1 MKLIT
6 HKINQNSNTSK
17 AIVALHGWTGDEFV
31 FDPIAKMLN
40 IKQAQWFIPRAP
52 YKADNQNGNT
62 WFGGNEKSGWRY
74 KKTMTGLEY
83 LVDDIIQEGYS
94 KENIFILGFSQGA
107 TLAIEFGLRL
117 PFSIGG
123 IIPIAGFI
131 KFKNKLI
138 EENSPASL
146 KTKILLLHGS
156 DDKIVPVNESYT
168 SLDVLKGMGY
178 KATLEEY
185 KAGHKIPISC
195 HRFIRKFIGK

>member
-1 MKLIT
+1 M
-6 HKINQNSNTSK
+6 
-17 AIVALHGWTGDEFV
+17 
-31 FDPIAKMLN
+31 
-40 IKQAQWFIPRAP
+40 
-52 YKADNQNGNT
+52 
-62 WFGGNEKSGWRY
+62 
-74 KKTMTGLEY
+74 
-83 LVDDIIQEGYS
+83 DDIIQEGYS

-156 DDKIVPVNESYT
+156 DDKIVPVNESYA

-195 HRFIRKFIGK
+195 HRFIHKFIGK